1 MMPSA
6 AARTKTGPA
15 RRGHAGRPGA
25 AAVGTRAGRSPRR
38 GDAARP
44 RARARV
50 GVARAG
56 PPLLVVL
63 ARSHPRTP
71 HGRTGTGMAEP
82 RYGTG
87 AGSTPGRTTA
97 AKNGG
102 ASNGRASKGHAA
114 VKPSARSAAKP
125 PVKPSAR
132 SAAKPPVKPSARSAA
147 KPPVKP
153 PANPPA
159 KPAAK
164 GLTPAE
170 RAARGKAARGQ
181 APRESH
187 AAFDPPPDRPD
198 PVSLLESQALT
209 RVPELVPVRYGR
221 MMVSPFTYYRG
232 AALPMANDLAT
243 TPRSG
248 LVVQACGDAHLSN
261 FGLFASA
268 ERNLI
273 FDVNDFDET
282 LPAPWEWDVKRLAAS
297 LEVAARENGFGRKD
311 RRKILL

>member
-1 MMPSA
+1 AGHPEGVTRPVPVPRQGWRGRGQA
-6 AARTKTGPA
+6 LRCWWFWPGP
-15 RRGHAGRPGA
+15 
-25 AAVGTRAGRSPRR
+25 T
-38 GDAARP
+38 
-44 RARARV
+44 
-50 GVARAG
+50 
-56 PPLLVVL
+56 
-63 ARSHPRTP
+63 PRTP

-82 RYGTG
+82 RYGSG
-87 AGSTPGRTTA
+87 ARNMPGRTTA

-102 ASNGRASKGHAA
+102 ASNGRASKGRAPAKPLAA
-114 VKPSARSAAKP
+114 KQPAKP
-125 PVKPSAR
+125 PAR
-132 SAAKPPVKPSARSAA
+132 PAAKQPAKPLAA
-147 KPPVKP
+147 KQ
-153 PANPPA
+153 PAKPPA
-159 KPAAK
+159 KPAAKPPAK

-181 APRESH
+181 VPRESH
-187 AAFDPPPDRPD
+187 AAFDPPPDRAD

-243 TPRSG
+243 TPGSG
-248 LVVQACGDAHLSN
+248 LIVQACGDAHLSN

-282 LPAPWEWDVKRLAAS
+282 LPAPWEWDVKRL
-297 LEVAARENGFGRKD
+297 G
-311 RRKILL
+311 